1 MLAKISVDQALMKAM
16 SFSKKNKFVEAKN
29 LYNEV
34 LRVFPKNTRALQGL
48 AALNKFEQNN
58 NTQSPPQE
66 VINKL
71 VTLYNQGQIS
81 AVVEQSQIL
90 TEQYPNAFI
99 VWNIL
104 GASTAQKGMLDEA
117 IEAYKKSI
125 SLKPDFADPYY
136 NMANALKDQGKLNE
150 AITVY
155 TKALSLKPN
164 NFKAYSNIGLVLQN
178 QGKLDEAIVAYN
190 KSISLNP
197 GYAEAYSNLGITFQ
211 CQGKLDEAV
220 EAYKKSIS
228 LKPDYAETYNNLGA
242 ALHDQRKLDEAIK
255 IYNKA
260 LLLKPDY
267 AEAYSNLGATLKD
280 QDNLDQAIDA
290 YKKAISFKPNY
301 AEAYSNLGVALK
313 DQGRLDDAI
322 QAHKKSISLKSDYAD
337 AYNNMGNAFRDKGM
351 FDEAIEVYNKSI
363 SIKPEFEKAHQNL
376 TFALLNIGRLKEGL
390 DKNEWRW
397 KTGKFLSTQ
406 RHFSQ
411 PLWDGK
417 QNLNGKRILLWCEQ
431 GIGDTLN
438 WSSCLPLVASKA
450 EHCILECQEK
460 LVPLLERSFPNVEVK
475 PENRSLDKDR
485 DDFDF
490 HLPTGS
496 LYKHF
501 IEEIIQNPKKSAY
514 LIPDPLRVIFWK
526 ERLSSLGKGP
536 YIGVSWKSSVVS
548 RYRLQHYP
556 PISEWS
562 PVFTIPDV
570 TFINLQYKDS
580 TDDLVKVKDEF
591 GVTVHNFEDL
601 DQYNNVDD
609 VVALCAALD
618 IVVTTKVTP
627 MIFSSGVGTP
637 TKIANWRQSL
647 WNNILFNPV
656 SSSVDMFERNTGE
669 TWGKVFSLIAED
681 IFKQKNKTNNSKDK
695 L

>member
-81 AVVEQSQIL
+81 AVIEKSQIL

-280 QDNLDQAIDA
+280 QDNLDQAINA

-460 LVPLLERSFPNVEVK
+460 LVPLLKRSFPNVEVK

-570 TFINLQYKDS
+570 TFINLQYNDS

-669 TWGKVFSLIAED
+669 TWDKVFSLIAKD
-681 IFKQKNKTNNSKDK
+681 ISKQKNKTNNSKDK

>member
-1 MLAKISVDQALMKAM
+1 
-16 SFSKKNKFVEAKN
+16 
-29 LYNEV
+29 
-34 LRVFPKNTRALQGL
+34 
-48 AALNKFEQNN
+48 
-58 NTQSPPQE
+58 
-66 VINKL
+66 
-71 VTLYNQGQIS
+71 
-81 AVVEQSQIL
+81 
-90 TEQYPNAFI
+90 
-99 VWNIL
+99 
-104 GASTAQKGMLDEA
+104 
-117 IEAYKKSI
+117 
-125 SLKPDFADPYY
+125 
-136 NMANALKDQGKLNE
+136 
-150 AITVY
+150 
-155 TKALSLKPN
+155 
-164 NFKAYSNIGLVLQN
+164 
-178 QGKLDEAIVAYN
+178 
-190 KSISLNP
+190 
-197 GYAEAYSNLGITFQ
+197 
-211 CQGKLDEAV
+211 
-220 EAYKKSIS
+220 
-228 LKPDYAETYNNLGA
+228 
-242 ALHDQRKLDEAIK
+242 
-255 IYNKA
+255 
-260 LLLKPDY
+260 
-267 AEAYSNLGATLKD
+267 
-280 QDNLDQAIDA
+280 
-290 YKKAISFKPNY
+290 
-301 AEAYSNLGVALK
+301 
-313 DQGRLDDAI
+313 
-322 QAHKKSISLKSDYAD
+322 
-337 AYNNMGNAFRDKGM
+337 MGNAFRDKGM

-669 TWGKVFSLIAED
+669 TWDKVFSLIAED

>member
-1 MLAKISVDQALMKAM
+1 MVLANFFVEQSLMKA
-16 SFSKKNKFVEAKN
+16 SSYAKKGEVDEAKK
-29 LYNEV
+29 LYQTI
-34 LRVFPKNTRALQGL
+34 LRKFSNNIRAQQGL
-48 AALNKFEQNN
+48 AALKKYKQNN
-58 NTQSPPQE
+58 VIQSPPQE
-66 VINKL
+66 IVDQL
-71 VTLYNQGQIS
+71 VNLYNQGQIA
-81 AVVEQSQIL
+81 AVVKQAENL
-90 TEQYPNAFI
+90 TEQYPEAI
-99 VWNIL
+99 LVWNIL
-104 GASTAQKGMLDEA
+104 GASRAQIGNLDEAIEAYKKTISLKPDYAEAYSNMGVALRNQGKFEEA

-125 SLKPDFADPYY
+125 SIKPNDADTYY
-136 NMANALKDQGKLNE
+136 NMGIALKDQ
-150 AITVY
+150 
-155 TKALSLKPN
+155 
-164 NFKAYSNIGLVLQN
+164 
-178 QGKLDEAIVAYN
+178 D
-190 KSISLNP
+190 
-197 GYAEAYSNLGITFQ
+197 
-211 CQGKLDEAV
+211 KLDEAV

-228 LKPDYAETYNNLGA
+228 LKPHNAKAYNNLGTTFKE
-242 ALHDQRKLDEAIK
+242 QGKLDEAVEAYKKAILFK
-255 IYNKA
+255 SDHAEAYNNLGNALKDQGNLDEAIQFLKKAISLKPDYSEAYSNIGSAFIEQNKLEEAIELYNKA
-260 LLLKPDY
+260 LLLKPNDHGVY
-267 AEAYSNLGATLKD
+267 YNQGNALHELGRLEEAESNLR
-280 QDNLDQAIDA
+280 QAILW
-290 YKKAISFKPNY
+290 KPDFY
-301 AEAYSNLGVALK
+301 E
-313 DQGRLDDAI
+313 
-322 QAHKKSISLKSDYAD
+322 AHK
-337 AYNNMGNAFRDKGM
+337 
-351 FDEAIEVYNKSI
+351 
-363 SIKPEFEKAHQNL
+363 NL
-376 TFALLNIGRLKEGL
+376 SFTLLSNGKFKEGL
-390 DKNEWRW
+390 DEVEWRW

-562 PVFTIPDV
+562 PIFTIPDV

-637 TKIANWRQSL
+637 TKIANWRQSI

-669 TWGKVFSLIAED
+669 TWGKVFSLIADD
-681 IFKQKNKTNNSKDK
+681 IFKQKNKINNSMDE

>member
-29 LYNEV
+29 IYNEV

-48 AALNKFEQNN
+48 ATLNKFEQNN

-681 IFKQKNKTNNSKDK
+681 IFKQKNKINNSKDK

>member
-48 AALNKFEQNN
+48 ATLNKFEQNN

-260 LLLKPDY
+260 LL
-267 AEAYSNLGATLKD
+267 T
-280 QDNLDQAIDA
+280 
-290 YKKAISFKPNY
+290 
-301 AEAYSNLGVALK
+301 
-313 DQGRLDDAI
+313 
-322 QAHKKSISLKSDYAD
+322 
-337 AYNNMGNAFRDKGM
+337 
-351 FDEAIEVYNKSI
+351 
-363 SIKPEFEKAHQNL
+363 
-376 TFALLNIGRLKEGL
+376 
-390 DKNEWRW
+390 
-397 KTGKFLSTQ
+397 
-406 RHFSQ
+406 
-411 PLWDGK
+411 
-417 QNLNGKRILLWCEQ
+417 
-431 GIGDTLN
+431 
-438 WSSCLPLVASKA
+438 
-450 EHCILECQEK
+450 
-460 LVPLLERSFPNVEVK
+460 
-475 PENRSLDKDR
+475 
-485 DDFDF
+485 
-490 HLPTGS
+490 
-496 LYKHF
+496 
-501 IEEIIQNPKKSAY
+501 
-514 LIPDPLRVIFWK
+514 
-526 ERLSSLGKGP
+526 
-536 YIGVSWKSSVVS
+536 
-548 RYRLQHYP
+548 
-556 PISEWS
+556 
-562 PVFTIPDV
+562 
-570 TFINLQYKDS
+570 
-580 TDDLVKVKDEF
+580 
-591 GVTVHNFEDL
+591 
-601 DQYNNVDD
+601 
-609 VVALCAALD
+609 
-618 IVVTTKVTP
+618 
-627 MIFSSGVGTP
+627 
-637 TKIANWRQSL
+637 
-647 WNNILFNPV
+647 
-656 SSSVDMFERNTGE
+656 E
-669 TWGKVFSLIAED
+669 T
-681 IFKQKNKTNNSKDK
+681 
-695 L
+695 

>member
-29 LYNEV
+29 IYNEV

-48 AALNKFEQNN
+48 ATLNKFEQNN

-81 AVVEQSQIL
+81 AVVEKSQIL

-280 QDNLDQAIDA
+280 QDNLDQAINA

-637 TKIANWRQSL
+637 TKIANWRQSI

>member
-29 LYNEV
+29 IYNEV

-48 AALNKFEQNN
+48 ATLNKFEQNN

-637 TKIANWRQSL
+637 TKIANWRQSI

-669 TWGKVFSLIAED
+669 TWGKVFSLIADD

>member
-71 VTLYNQGQIS
+71 VTLYKQGQIS

-104 GASTAQKGMLDEA
+104 GASTAQKGMLDKA

-280 QDNLDQAIDA
+280 QDNLDQAINA

-637 TKIANWRQSL
+637 TKIANWRQSI

-669 TWGKVFSLIAED
+669 TWGKVFSLIADD